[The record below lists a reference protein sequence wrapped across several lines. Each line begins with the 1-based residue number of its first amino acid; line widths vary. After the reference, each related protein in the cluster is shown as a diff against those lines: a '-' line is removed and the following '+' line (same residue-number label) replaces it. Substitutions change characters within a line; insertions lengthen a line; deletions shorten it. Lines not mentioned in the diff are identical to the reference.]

1 MSKMPAAESG
11 PSFETQAC
19 DIAILAGDG
28 TPSWVLVN
36 AVRRRFG
43 PVPVIVEDKEPAV
56 LFLRRRIRRLGV
68 IAVAGQIAFI
78 ALARIAR
85 HFRRHEE
92 QAIFARENL
101 DPTPISSE
109 VMRVSSVNETA
120 ALEVLR
126 RLKPKVVVLSGT
138 RVVSRRLLEG
148 VTAVFLNV
156 HAGITPRYRGVH
168 GAYWALV
175 EGEPENCGVT
185 VHIVDAGVDTGAVVS
200 QAPVR
205 PSPADNYL
213 TYPWLQLAAALPLL
227 IAAIEDALA
236 GRLVTVKPAE
246 HGISRQFY
254 HPTLWGYV
262 WTGLRRG
269 VW

>member
-1 MSKMPAAESG
+1 MSKLPAAESG

-19 DIAILAGDG
+19 DIVILAGYG
-28 TPSWVLVN
+28 PPSWVLVN

-43 PVPVIVEDKEPAV
+43 PVPVIVEGKEPAV

-68 IAVAGQIAFI
+68 ITVAGQLAFI
-78 ALARIAR
+78 ALARIAS
-85 HFRRHEE
+85 HFRKHEE
-92 QAIFARENL
+92 QAILVRENL
-101 DPTPISSE
+101 DPSSISST
-109 VMRVSSVNETA
+109 VTRVSSVNETA
-120 ALEVLR
+120 TLEMLR

-138 RVVSRRLLEG
+138 RVVSRRVLEG
-148 VTAVFLNV
+148 VKTVFLNV
-156 HAGITPRYRGVH
+156 HSGITPRYRGVH

-185 VHIVDAGVDTGAVVS
+185 VHIVDAGVDTGGVVS
-200 QAPVR
+200 QARIR
-205 PSPADNYL
+205 PSPTDNYL

-236 GRLVTVKPAE
+236 GRLATVKPAAHE
-246 HGISRQFY
+246 ISRQFY

-262 WTGLRRG
+262 RTGLRRG
-269 VW
+269 IW

>member
-1 MSKMPAAESG
+1 MSSQPSAGSG
-11 PSFETQAC
+11 ASLETQAC
-19 DIAILAGDG
+19 DIVILAGDG
-28 TPSWVLVN
+28 PPSWILVN

-43 PVPVIVEDKEPAV
+43 PVPVIVEDKEPAG

-78 ALARIAR
+78 VLARILSRFHKHA
-85 HFRRHEE
+85 E

-101 DPTPISSE
+101 DPSPISGG
-109 VMRVSSVNETA
+109 VMRVSSVNDAATLET
-120 ALEVLR
+120 LR
-126 RLKPKVVVLSGT
+126 RLTPKVVVLSGT
-138 RVVSRRLLEG
+138 RVVARRVLEG
-148 VTAVFLNV
+148 VMAVFLNV
-156 HAGITPRYRGVH
+156 HAGITPQYRGVH
-168 GAYWALV
+168 GGYWALV

-185 VHIVDAGVDTGAVVS
+185 VHVVDAGVDTGAVVS
-200 QAPVR
+200 QARIR
-205 PSPADNYL
+205 PLPADNYL

-236 GRLVTVKPAE
+236 GRLVTVKPAGE
-246 HGISRQFY
+246 EKSRQYY